1 MNYIK
6 EDSKLKK
13 LDNGPRT
20 VLGYLEEGEVFLKQ
34 KCIKRKEAV
43 FSPFLNIKLLVKY

>member
-20 VLGYLEEGEVFLKQ
+20 VLGYLDEGGFKDLPPS
-34 KCIKRKEAV
+34 
-43 FSPFLNIKLLVKY
+43 F